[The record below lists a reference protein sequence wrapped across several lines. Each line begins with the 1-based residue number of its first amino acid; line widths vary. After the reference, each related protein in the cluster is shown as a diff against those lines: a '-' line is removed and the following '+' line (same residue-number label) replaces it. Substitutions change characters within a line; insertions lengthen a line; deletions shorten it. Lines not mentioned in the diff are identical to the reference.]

1 MENIAKQYWFPVTKI
16 AVLLL
21 VGIAL
26 TAEFLPEVQAK
37 IIVIPALVLSLVL
50 GIVEFARQRKFR
62 SH

>member
-1 MENIAKQYWFPVTKI
+1 MENIAKQYWFPVIKI

-50 GIVEFARQRKFR
+50 GIVEFARQRNFR

>member
-50 GIVEFARQRKFR
+50 GIVEFARQRNFR